1 MIDYWALYII
11 FSIRVSLNIIAS
23 IDLIRFTLPVAF
35 LLTYTLYCLLHNSS
49 SRLLFMRAIVL
60 LFMTCLLLLS
70 ALSIPSSIH
79 HIWSSSPYNIILR
92 SLTHTNT
99 HTHTHTQSWLYCQDA
114 DWWHSWVFNWERR
127 AISVYKREECTL
139 WQVDCSPY
147 YAHYMT

>member
-35 LLTYTLYCLLHNSS
+35 SLTYTLYCFLHISS
-49 SRLLFMRAIVL
+49 SRFSIVHE
-60 LFMTCLLLLS
+60 S
-70 ALSIPSSIH
+70 YRSSIYDVSPTSFRSLYSFINPSYLIFKSLLH
-79 HIWSSSPYNIILR
+79 HLR

-99 HTHTHTQSWLYCQDA
+99 HTQSWLHRQDA

-127 AISVYKREECTL
+127 ALSVYKREECTL
-139 WQVDCSPY
+139 WQVDCSPH